1 MKRFALL
8 LLLLVAVATAAH
20 AQAPAAKKPSGT
32 HYLVLIRHGMYD
44 SDTTVTDDTQG
55 NALNALGHEQAK
67 LTGQRLKAL
76 PVKIRSLVAS
86 PYLRASETAADIGK
100 VLGMT
105 PVIDTL
111 VHECTP
117 RFESRPDYTRI
128 ETDEGM
134 AACEANLQAAFAK
147 YFVPTPEAD
156 THDVIV
162 CHGNVIRW
170 LFCKA
175 MQMDPLL
182 WRRFTIGN
190 GSLTVFAVAPDGVVR
205 LAAYSDTGH
214 IPVEKQSW
222 TGRGPG
228 WMPPPPPKAMR

>member
-1 MKRFALL
+1 MKRIALL
-8 LLLLVAVATAAH
+8 LLLLATVGTAAH
-20 AQAPAAKKPSGT
+20 AQAPTARKPSGT

-44 SDTTVTDDTQG
+44 YDSTVTDDSKG
-55 NALNALGHEQAK
+55 NALNRLGHEQAR
-67 LTGQRLKAL
+67 LTGERLKRL
-76 PVKIRSLVAS
+76 PVRFRSLVAS
-86 PYLRASETAADIGK
+86 PYLRASETAADIGTA
-100 VLGMT
+100 LGIV

-117 RFESRPDYTRI
+117 RFESRPEYTRI

-134 AACEANLQAAFAK
+134 AACEANLQAAYGK

-170 LFCKA
+170 LLCKSLG
-175 MQMDPLL
+175 MDPLL
-182 WRRFTIGN
+182 WRRFTLGN

-214 IPVEKQSW
+214 IPVEKQTW

-228 WMPPPPPKAMR
+228 WLPPPPPRAMR